1 MTILLAPAETK
12 QSGGINAPLDVR
24 RLHDFQKEVLES
36 YEEQIKNS
44 SIEEL
49 SSWFGLK
56 NLKEVEKFK
65 RSILDLPTLKAIQ
78 RYTGVAFDAIG
89 YNNLDRKAKTF
100 IDDNTYIYSNLFGM
114 IRANF
119 TIPEYKFKQ
128 GKVLKEFDNIKLFK
142 KNLKPILDN
151 ILGDEILD
159 LSASHYNKFYKP
171 SANVITF
178 KFLKDGKVVSHWAKH
193 YRGAVLKEIALNSI
207 SNFEELLNHNF
218 DGLELKEIQEK
229 KNIKTVIV
237 NITKEGK

>member
-12 QSGGINAPLDVR
+12 QSGGINAPLDIR
-24 RLHDFQKEVLES
+24 RLHDFQKEVLEA

-44 SIEEL
+44 TIEEL
-49 SSWFGLK
+49 SDWFGLK

-78 RYTGVAFDAIG
+78 RYTGVAFDAID
-89 YNNLDRKAKTF
+89 YNNLDAKSKQY
-100 IDDNTYIYSNLFGM
+100 IDNNTYIFSNFFGM
-114 IRANF
+114 VRANF
-119 TIPEYKFKQ
+119 PIPEYKFKQ
-128 GKVLKEFDNIKLFK
+128 GKVLKKFDNIKLFK
-142 KNLKPILDN
+142 KHLKSILDN
-151 ILGDEILD
+151 VLGDEILD

-193 YRGAVLKEIALNSI
+193 YRGAVLKEIALNNI
-207 SNFEELLNHNF
+207 SNFKQLLNHNF